1 MYYYYSY
8 LSDVIII
15 QIYIMKNLKKLNR
28 NEMKT
33 ISGNG
38 LFDNIG
44 GVVSGLGGAIGGA
57 IGGVGGVVG
66 GAIGGVGGVVGGV
79 VGGLGGVVSGTLCN
93 VQCVINGVVHIQLL
107 SCGSTC

>member
-1 MYYYYSY
+1 MPYNYYSY

-28 NEMKT
+28 NEMKA

-38 LFDNIG
+38 LLDNIG
-44 GVVSGLGGAIGGA
+44 GVVGGLGGAIGGA
-57 IGGVGGVVG
+57 IGGVGGVIG
-66 GAIGGVGGVVGGV
+66 GAI
-79 VGGLGGVVSGTLCN
+79 GGLGGVVSGTLCN
-93 VQCVINGVVHIQLL
+93 VQCVINGVVHIQVL